1 MHFEA
6 AWHAQGLRWIAGLLE
21 AVATNLERTAHET
34 KDECVDP
41 TCVDEVRLRAHLRGL
56 Q

>member
-21 AVATNLERTAHET
+21 SAASLLERTAHEAT
-34 KDECVDP
+34 DACTDAS
-41 TCVDEVRLRAHLRGL
+41 CVDEVRLRAHLRGL